1 MTKKTKQVRGP
12 NRRYTLE
19 FRQEALRLVTERKLS
34 VAEAA
39 RQLGIG
45 YGVLLNWKKRV
56 EAGNSLASGSSESSA
71 VEMELSRLRAEN
83 SLLRMERD
91 ILKKATVFFAKESR

>member
-1 MTKKTKQVRGP
+1 MTKITKQVRGP
-12 NRRYTLE
+12 NRRYTEE
-19 FRQEALRLVTERKLS
+19 FRQAALRLVTEGKLS

-39 RQLGIG
+39 GQLGIG
-45 YGVLLNWKKRV
+45 YGILLTWKKKA
-56 EAGNSLASGSSESSA
+56 EAGESLSSEGRETTA

>member
-1 MTKKTKQVRGP
+1 MTKKLPQVRGP
-12 NRRYTLE
+12 NRRYTRE
-19 FRQEALRLVTERKLS
+19 FKQEALRLVTEGKLS
-34 VAEAA
+34 VAETA
-39 RQLGIG
+39 RQLGLS
-45 YGVLLNWKKRV
+45 YGILLTWKKRA
-56 EAGNSLASGSSESSA
+56 EAGKSLSAEGRDTTA